1 MKKKQRNLIIAL
13 VIIAFIAGIIVLNLQ
28 GFSGTSSS
36 SKAIDFE
43 LPIIDANGLTGS
55 SAKLSDYKGKVILLE
70 FAVEWCPHC
79 RNMVSVIKQ
88 INQDFQSKGVVVIT
102 VMLSANTDVARTALF
117 IRTYNTNWLHVYD
130 INGEVMNKYG
140 VTATPTYFIID
151 KNFNIVDRFQGE
163 NSYDYIA
170 SKLLKYLS

>member
-28 GFSGTSSS
+28 GFSGSSSS

-79 RNMVSVIKQ
+79 RNMVSIIKQ

>member
-1 MKKKQRNLIIAL
+1 VKKKQRNLIIAL

-28 GFSGTSSS
+28 GFSGSSSS

-79 RNMVSVIKQ
+79 RNMVSIIKQ